1 MADDGVY
8 DYAIEDILF
17 VYWAGGGGGVGEVEA
32 VGAHIASFV
41 THDIK
46 VKIGNNFTCVSSKFE

>member
-1 MADDGVY
+1 MRSRTFY
-8 DYAIEDILF
+8 LFIEGGGG
-17 VYWAGGGGGVGEVEA
+17 WGGGGGGEVEA

-46 VKIGNNFTCVSSKFE
+46 VKIGNNFTCVSSKF

>member
-1 MADDGVY
+1 MRSRTFY
-8 DYAIEDILF
+8 LF
-17 VYWAGGGGGVGEVEA
+17 IGKGGGEVEA

-46 VKIGNNFTCVSSKFE
+46 VKIGNNFTCVSSKF